1 MNDLREKRYC
11 IEKANYGNYKPVRI
25 SPEHYIMISKIVT
38 SVMALALLGAC
49 QTTQTAQRQTL
60 EQRTL
65 VQRQSH
71 AMYAAN
77 SDVEPP
83 PPAEGP
89 QDAPEG
95 AGDPNRNP
103 ALVPSPLLRYSAA
116 SRTP

>member
-1 MNDLREKRYC
+1 VKKDVASKSQTMVIIKLFV
-11 IEKANYGNYKPVRI
+11 P
-25 SPEHYIMISKIVT
+25 SPEYHIMILKIVT
-38 SVMALALLGAC
+38 PVFALVLLAAC
-49 QTTQTAQRQTL
+49 QTTQTAQYQTL

-65 VQRQSH
+65 AKRQSN
-71 AMYAAN
+71 AAYAAN

>member
-1 MNDLREKRYC
+1 MILK
-11 IEKANYGNYKPVRI
+11 IATPVF
-25 SPEHYIMISKIVT
+25 
-38 SVMALALLGAC
+38 ALAMMSAC
-49 QTTQTAQRQTL
+49 QSTDLAHRQTL

-65 VQRQSH
+65 AQRQNH
-71 AMYAAN
+71 AAYAAN

-89 QDAPEG
+89 QDAPES
-95 AGDPNRNP
+95 ARDPNRNS

>member
-1 MNDLREKRYC
+1 LREKRYC
-11 IEKANYGNYKPVRI
+11 SEELNYGNYKAVRF
-25 SPEHYIMISKIVT
+25 SPERHNMILKIVT
-38 SVMALALLGAC
+38 SVFALALMSAC

-65 VQRQSH
+65 AKRQNH
-71 AMYAAN
+71 ATYAAN

-89 QDAPEG
+89 QDAPDG

>member
-1 MNDLREKRYC
+1 MKKDIASKKQTMVIIKLFDLLPDATSMILK
-11 IEKANYGNYKPVRI
+11 ILTPVF
-25 SPEHYIMISKIVT
+25 
-38 SVMALALLGAC
+38 ALALLSAC

-65 VQRQSH
+65 AKRQNNAS
-71 AMYAAN
+71 YAAN

-103 ALVPSPLLRYSAA
+103 VLVPSPLLRYSAA

>member
-1 MNDLREKRYC
+1 VKKRYC
-11 IEKANYGNYKPVRI
+11 IKKANYGNYKAVRA
-25 SPEHYIMISKIVT
+25 SLEHHIMILKIVT
-38 SVMALALLGAC
+38 PVFALALLGAC
-49 QTTQTAQRQTL
+49 QTTQTAQHQTL
-60 EQRTL
+60 EQRIL
-65 VQRQSH
+65 AQRQSH
-71 AMYAAN
+71 ATYAAN

>member
-1 MNDLREKRYC
+1 LNDLREKRYC
-11 IEKANYGNYKPVRI
+11 IAKSNYGNYKTVRI
-25 SPEHYIMISKIVT
+25 SPEHHIMILKIVT
-38 SVMALALLGAC
+38 PVFAFALLSAC

-65 VQRQSH
+65 AERQSH
-71 AMYAAN
+71 ASYAAN